1 MADPGIKKVIIA
13 KKNLPSIFGTH
24 QKYVVRYR
32 IVSEDR
38 NRTSHWSAQYKL
50 NAPAI
55 TNINHSISVDATA
68 NTIKLVWDEVSNI
81 SGYDIYVKWDSGS
94 WSHITTTTNNNYTCL
109 IKDSSTSVQF
119 AVQVPTFPKS
129 RFVQSTLFETVS
141 TSL

>member
-1 MADPGIKKVIIA
+1 MADAGIKKVIIA
-13 KKNLPSIFGTH
+13 KKNLPSIFGTD

-50 NAPAI
+50 SAP
-55 TNINHSISVDATA
+55 TTESINHSISVDSSA
-68 NTIKLVWDEVSNI
+68 NTIRLVWDEVSNI

-94 WSHITTTTNNNYTCL
+94 WTHINTATTNNYTCL
-109 IKDSSTSVQF
+109 IKNGATYVQF

-129 RFVQSTLFETVS
+129 RFSPSTLFETVS